1 MHRKGTGHPS
11 SVLKRVLVQ
20 LRELTLCAYQ
30 TSRKFSM
37 LLWRLRWRSI
47 TRIHLGVFY
56 TF

>member
-11 SVLKRVLVQ
+11 SVLQRVLIQ
-20 LRELTLCAYQ
+20 LRELTVCAYQ

-47 TRIHLGVFY
+47 TRVHLGVFY